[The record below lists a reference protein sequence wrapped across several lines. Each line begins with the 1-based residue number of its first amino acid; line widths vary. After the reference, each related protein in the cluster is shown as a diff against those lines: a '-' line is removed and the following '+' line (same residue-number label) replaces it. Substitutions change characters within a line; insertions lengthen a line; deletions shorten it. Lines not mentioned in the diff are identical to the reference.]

1 MLSAIKLPSIEAKAE
16 EDEVEEEEADGLD
29 LQKTEPVT
37 IMNTQSIQN
46 TLTTLKVKEEEARDG
61 PVSPMFSV
69 TTARIMGTMNENAKR
84 SKRTKTITRTTVDP
98 MSPKKKKARHR

>member
-1 MLSAIKLPSIEAKAE
+1 MHSTPRLPSTEVEAE

-46 TLTTLKVKEEEARDG
+46 SLTTLKVRGEEARDG
-61 PVSPMFSV
+61 PISPMFSV
-69 TTARIMGTMNENAKR
+69 TTVRSMGTMNENAER
-84 SKRTKTITRTTVDP
+84 SKRTRTIAQL
-98 MSPKKKKARHR
+98 MSPKKKAPQR